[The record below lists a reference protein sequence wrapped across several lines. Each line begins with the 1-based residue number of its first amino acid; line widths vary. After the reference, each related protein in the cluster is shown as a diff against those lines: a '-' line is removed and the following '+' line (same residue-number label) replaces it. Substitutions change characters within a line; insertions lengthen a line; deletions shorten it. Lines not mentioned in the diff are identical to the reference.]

1 MLKNWKTTI
10 GGILSAG
17 AYFIPVSQPI
27 QQILQSIGLLLL
39 GASAQDTI
47 KIK

>member
-10 GGILSAG
+10 GGLLSAG
-17 AYFIPVSQPI
+17 AHFIPVQLPI
-27 QQILQSIGLLLL
+27 QQIIQSIGLLLL

-47 KIK
+47 KLK

>member
-1 MLKNWKTTI
+1 MVKNWKTTL

-17 AYFIPVSQPI
+17 AHFIPVSLPI

-39 GASAQDTI
+39 GASAQDQI
-47 KIK
+47 KF